1 VEGLMAEKDDKKND
15 SKPAGDDEGVTAIA
29 IPTDIAGWSDLD
41 EDGRVALLGSVFD
54 GVEPDDLKGIR
65 ADVVAEIKALAEDRN
80 PDTIARMEELGDYLE
95 VIDAERGRRAEA
107 QKALDDAADAVLNK
121 VKAGDEQAKPDG
133 EADQGGDAGGDGGE
147 GGPAGVEPIAGA
159 EGAGEGGDGNG
170 GAAAPAGAP
179 VPVGAGQAATRT
191 GPKPSGSG
199 LAQRMQQIHDAAGAG
214 TTAAVATLEP
224 GQTFNADQLAI
235 DLLGVIETPAG
246 FTALKEAKTEW
257 FEDQDLTV
265 GDAISMEQLAAVIWG
280 KYNALEGKHGEG
292 VHDDWLR
299 VARAKIEF
307 TDERKLKEKDVDHNF
322 AVITKLRQN
331 VETIVASG
339 GTCAPAAPRYEVN
352 QYAMPQSPIED
363 ALMVMGAPRG
373 AVTVVKALDWT
384 QMRSAVG
391 VTTDTQDIAM
401 LGEAP
406 DGTDASGSAG
416 LFKPCFHPTCPS
428 PVTTKVVAVSTCV
441 QFGNLTYET
450 WPEFVAARL
459 KDLAA
464 NFASVKEVFYLD
476 KIDADATLSQE
487 TNVGYGLYRALVHH
501 VAKEAHNYRKRQNMD
516 VDATLDWFAP
526 DWLVPATQIDVISD
540 AFNGADHDAPAITSA
555 WVTQQF
561 AAFGLNVVW
570 YYDSATGASQAFNSA
585 ITAQVGSADN
595 ANQFPTSATW
605 YLEAPGTHAR
615 LDAGQLD
622 LGIVRDS
629 VLNRTNDLSIFAEQ
643 FLQVVMVGAQTMK
656 GVTKGLCPS
665 GAAPTTVAVRVCT

>member
-1 VEGLMAEKDDKKND
+1 MPDEKKND
-15 SKPAGDDEGVTAIA
+15 SKAGGEDEGAKPIA
-29 IPTDIAGWSDLD
+29 IPTEISGWSDLD
-41 EDGRVALLGSVFD
+41 EDGRVGLLGTVFD

-65 ADVVAEIKALAEDRN
+65 ADVVAEIKQLAEDRN
-80 PDTIARMEELGDYLE
+80 PQTIERMEELGDYLE
-95 VIDAERGRRAEA
+95 VIDAERGRRTEA

-121 VKAGDEQAKPDG
+121 VKAGEEQDKTPQPGDGDE
-133 EADQGGDAGGDGGE
+133 GGDAGGDGGE

-159 EGAGEGGDGNG
+159 DGAGEGGGNG
-170 GAAAPAGAP
+170 DAAPAGAP
-179 VPVGAGQAATRT
+179 APVGAGAPALRA
-191 GPKPSGSG
+191 GPKPTGTG
-199 LAQRMQQIHDAAGAG
+199 LAAKMQQIHDAGQPGDTGAVM
-214 TTAAVATLEP
+214 TLDSATQL
-224 GQTFNADQLAI
+224 GGLDVDQMAR
-235 DLLGVIETPAG
+235 DLLGVTETPAG
-246 FTALKEAKTEW
+246 FTALKEARTEW
-257 FEDQDLTV
+257 FDDQDLSV
-265 GDAISMEQLAAVIWG
+265 GEPISMDQLAAVVWG
-280 KYNALEGKHGEG
+280 KYNALAGRHGEG

-307 TDERKLKEKDVDHNF
+307 SDERKLKEKDVDHNF
-322 AVITKLRQN
+322 AVVTKLRRN

-339 GTCAPAAPRYEVN
+339 GSCAPAAPRYEVN

-416 LFKPCFHPTCPS
+416 LFKPCFHPTCPT

-476 KIDADATLSQE
+476 KIDADSTLSQQ
-487 TNVGYGLYRALVHH
+487 TNVGYGLYRALVFH
-501 VAKEAHNYRKRQNMD
+501 VAKEALNYRKRQNMD

-526 DWLVPATQIDVISD
+526 NWLQTAVVIDVISD
-540 AFNGADHDAPAITSA
+540 AFNGADHDAPAVTGQ
-555 WVTQQF
+555 WVTTQF

-570 YYDSATGASQAFNSA
+570 YYDSATGAGQAFNSA
-585 ITAQVGSADN
+585 IAAQVSTNDN

-643 FLQVVMVGAQTMK
+643 FLQVVMVGAQTVK

-665 GAAPTTVAVRVCT
+665 GAAPTTVAVRTCP